1 MEPTNRTTTTARP
14 RPSGAIPQQGGSG
27 KGAAPAG
34 SRPST
39 FDDEAERRRFVTVLR
54 GYDRIEVDEYIDDLL
69 AVVAS
74 LRTSSAEADKSR
86 RVAEE
91 RAAAAERK
99 AAEKANAPQPVAAPS
114 EGFGVRAERLLRLAE
129 NEAAEIRAAA
139 AAESSAVLERSRAD
153 AEQRRHEAEQALIAR
168 SAQSDQEA
176 ARRTAAL
183 DEREGALKAQV
194 EAARGEIEM
203 LTRAA
208 QREADRLREQARHEI
223 DEKRAAAELEA
234 TRAVEAVEKDVARL
248 NALRESTRQELA
260 RIVEIVRTASASAG
274 QGTAPNDSADSDAAN
289 VDQAADQAADRA
301 PAGSAKQA

>member
-1 MEPTNRTTTTARP
+1 MEPTNRTATTPRP
-14 RPSGAIPQQGGSG
+14 RPSGAVPPQGGPG
-27 KGAAPAG
+27 QNAGQPAG
-34 SRPST
+34 RPGA
-39 FDDEAERRRFVTVLR
+39 FEDDTDRRRFVTVLR

-69 AVVAS
+69 AVVAT
-74 LRTSSAEADKSR
+74 LRSSTVEADKSKR
-86 RVAEE
+86 TAEE
-91 RAAAAERK
+91 RAAAAERR
-99 AAEKANAPQPVAAPS
+99 AAESAAAPQPAAAPA
-114 EGFGVRAERLLRLAE
+114 EGFGMRAERLLRLAE

-168 SAQSDQEA
+168 SAQSDQEI

-183 DEREGALKAQV
+183 DEREGSLKSQI

-208 QREADRLREQARHEI
+208 QREADRLREQVRHEI

-260 RIVEIVRTASASAG
+260 RIVEIVRTASSGMG
-274 QGTAPNDSADSDAAN
+274 QGTAPDNADGPNGTGAGRERT
-289 VDQAADQAADRA
+289 ADRA
-301 PAGSAKQA
+301 ADKGSKQA

>member
-14 RPSGAIPQQGGSG
+14 RPSGAVPTQGSAQPGGRSG
-27 KGAAPAG
+27 A
-34 SRPST
+34 
-39 FDDEAERRRFVTVLR
+39 FEDDAERRRFVTVLR

-69 AVVAS
+69 AVVTT
-74 LRTSSAEADKSR
+74 LRTSATEADKAKR
-86 RVAEE
+86 TAEE
-91 RAAAAERK
+91 RAAAAERR
-99 AAEKANAPQPVAAPS
+99 AADAANAPQPAAAPT

-139 AAESSAVLERSRAD
+139 AAESSAVVERARAD
-153 AEQRRHEAEQALIAR
+153 AEQRRHEAEQALISR
-168 SAQSDQEA
+168 SAQADQES

-183 DEREGALKAQV
+183 DEREGALKSQI

-208 QREADRLREQARHEI
+208 QREADRLREQVRHEI

-248 NALRESTRQELA
+248 KALRESTRQELA
-260 RIVEIVRTASASAG
+260 RIVEIVRAASG
-274 QGTAPNDSADSDAAN
+274 QGTPPAGADHDA
-289 VDQAADQAADRA
+289 DGGDGAADRA
-301 PAGSAKQA
+301 GDGSTRQA